1 VTGRQYLLAATA
13 LISVIFIA
21 ANLVLQPLLAPAR
34 IDFTERSLYTLAD
47 GTRETLKGLAE
58 PVEVTFVYTRSV
70 GQDYP
75 AVRAYA
81 ARVRELLD
89 AYKTAS
95 GGALN
100 VRVIDP
106 APFSAAEDEALAAGV
121 NAIETSGSDPLYF
134 GIIGRNAV
142 DDERIIPFLA
152 PERETS
158 LEYDLTRLI
167 SRLDK
172 PEPPTVGILTDLPGM
187 AVRGGEGGYTLLQD
201 ISQSFG
207 VEQIQP
213 EFVELPEGMDVL
225 LLAHPPKLTD
235 HQAWLIDQFLM
246 RNGRAVFVIDPA
258 AKIAVGGGVFP
269 SAELHTRSDLGV
281 FSSTW
286 GVALSDNAV
295 ADVEYAL
302 PVPIEDEN
310 GRVEL
315 QNHPLF
321 PAPPAAGMNQQDVI
335 TADLSRAVN
344 FGAPGA
350 LETAALS
357 EGLTFSPLI
366 ISGPSPSFIDAKQAA
381 GNMTPAEVLRDYESL
396 GRPLALAGRL
406 SGPLKSAFP
415 AGAPAMPEPA
425 DPILAELAAAAA
437 ARAPEHLNQS
447 QSDAEI
453 VIIAD
458 VDLLYDDFY
467 VIPDNQLVTAD
478 NGALV
483 LNALDALAGGG
494 ELSRLRSRAASL
506 RPMTRIDKMR
516 SAAES
521 EYFAEQRD
529 LEAQLETAQSRLEE
543 LQDIGASEEF
553 FSGDVT
559 AELSNAERAELSS
572 LREDIFQMR
581 ARMRGIQRDY
591 RRNIDGLEA
600 TLKAV
605 NIWGGPILVG
615 LLGLLV
621 WRREQNPP
629 GGGDGS

>member
-1 VTGRQYLLAATA
+1 
-13 LISVIFIA
+13 
-21 ANLVLQPLLAPAR
+21 
-34 IDFTERSLYTLAD
+34 
-47 GTRETLKGLAE
+47 
-58 PVEVTFVYTRSV
+58 
-70 GQDYP
+70 
-75 AVRAYA
+75 
-81 ARVRELLD
+81 
-89 AYKTAS
+89 
-95 GGALN
+95 
-100 VRVIDP
+100 
-106 APFSAAEDEALAAGV
+106 
-121 NAIETSGSDPLYF
+121 
-134 GIIGRNAV
+134 
-142 DDERIIPFLA
+142 
-152 PERETS
+152 
-158 LEYDLTRLI
+158 
-167 SRLDK
+167 
-172 PEPPTVGILTDLPGM
+172 
-187 AVRGGEGGYTLLQD
+187 
-201 ISQSFG
+201 
-207 VEQIQP
+207 
-213 EFVELPEGMDVL
+213 
-225 LLAHPPKLTD
+225 
-235 HQAWLIDQFLM
+235 
-246 RNGRAVFVIDPA
+246 
-258 AKIAVGGGVFP
+258 
-269 SAELHTRSDLGV
+269 
-281 FSSTW
+281 
-286 GVALSDNAV
+286 
-295 ADVEYAL
+295 
-302 PVPIEDEN
+302 
-310 GRVEL
+310 
-315 QNHPLF
+315 
-321 PAPPAAGMNQQDVI
+321 
-335 TADLSRAVN
+335 
-344 FGAPGA
+344 
-350 LETAALS
+350 
-357 EGLTFSPLI
+357 
-366 ISGPSPSFIDAKQAA
+366 
-381 GNMTPAEVLRDYESL
+381 
-396 GRPLALAGRL
+396 
-406 SGPLKSAFP
+406 
-415 AGAPAMPEPA
+415 MPEPA